1 MKLKKLFT
9 LFMAAFFMLA
19 CMTAVDANELSP
31 KNPVKVPSAWMNE
44 NETFAAW
51 LAHEMG
57 WDKEEGIDLEINYF
71 NSGMDIVNALPSG
84 SWVVAGN
91 GAVPGVWGGLRYDTY
106 VIAIGNDES
115 YTNGVLVRADSPIA
129 KVKGWN
135 PKFPDVLGS
144 PETIKGKTFLCTTMS
159 SPHMALS
166 SWLHVFGLTDKDVVI
181 KNMDQPQALSAFENG
196 IGDGVALWAPQLYV
210 GMEKGWKLAG
220 DIKNCGETLPIVI
233 QADKKYADANPEVI
247 AAFLRAYMRG
257 IHMLKNEPAEKIAP
271 LYRRFFLEWA
281 GQEYSPEVALKDIKT
296 HPVFDYDE
304 QITVLDDSKGPSQ
317 AQQWQQYLAKFFTD
331 LGRLSPQ
338 EYEKVKDATYVTPK
352 FMKMVKQPVPPYEVK
367 K

>member
-1 MKLKKLFT
+1 MKLRKLLT
-9 LFMAAFFMLA
+9 VLMAAFFLIGSLSM
-19 CMTAVDANELSP
+19 ANAGQKPSP
-31 KNPVKVPSAWMNE
+31 DKPVKVPSAWMNE

-51 LAHEMG
+51 LAHEKG

-91 GAVPGVWGGLRYDTY
+91 GAIPGVYGGLRYDTY

-135 PKFPDVLGS
+135 PKYPDVLGS

-181 KNMDQPQALSAFENG
+181 KNMDQPQALAAFENG
-196 IGDGVALWAPQLYV
+196 IGDGVSLWAPHLFV
-210 GMEKGWKLAG
+210 GMDKGWKLAG

-233 QADKKYADANPEVI
+233 QADKKYADENPEVI

-257 IHMLKNEPAEKIAP
+257 INMLKNEPAETIDP
-271 LYRRFFLEWA
+271 LYRKFFMEWA
-281 GQEYSPEVALKDIKT
+281 GQDYTPEVSIKDIKT
-296 HPVFDYDE
+296 HPVFNYEE
-304 QITVLDDSKGPSQ
+304 QLEVLDDSKGKSQ

-331 LGRLSPQ
+331 LGRLTPE
-338 EYEKVKDATYVTPK
+338 EYEKVKDANYVTPK
-352 FMKMVKQPVPPYEVK
+352 FMKMVKQPIPPYK
-367 K
+367 